1 LAFHERFHG
10 GNELYVN
17 YGSPA
22 AGATINRL
30 IVKYVFH
37 AGADAGT

>member
-1 LAFHERFHG
+1 VGYYERAFS
-10 GNELYVN
+10 NELYVDH
-17 YGSPA
+17 GSPA
-22 AGATINRL
+22 ADATLNRL